1 MSSRGRSTNVTPSNV
16 SPQPT
21 SDSVS
26 VRRQSSMVTN
36 QEPFHTFTTRAVETA
51 SPVDETSPQEI
62 PPIPVRTATLPQSPP
77 SSSGIRRR
85 LLTFYAGLF
94 LVGIPMIVASAS
106 WFGWHY
112 TDEQLAPDGNGV
124 GSGRIRSGQ
133 LILNDLPQVA
143 ILGAV
148 SRFDWLGTHK
158 LSDMVNSRPRR
169 IPVANRERRF
179 SSVSICQQSC

>member
-1 MSSRGRSTNVTPSNV
+1 MAPFFVRRIAPRPSSFPFPAVMSSRGHSTNVTPSNV

-36 QEPFHTFTTRAVETA
+36 QEPFHAFTTQAVETA

-85 LLTFYAGLF
+85 LLMFYASL
-94 LVGIPMIVASAS
+94 LVGIPMMVALAS

-112 TDEQLAPDGNGV
+112 ADEQLAPDGNGV
-124 GSGRIRSGQ
+124 GSGRIRSG
-133 LILNDLPQVA
+133 
-143 ILGAV
+143 
-148 SRFDWLGTHK
+148 
-158 LSDMVNSRPRR
+158 
-169 IPVANRERRF
+169 
-179 SSVSICQQSC
+179 